1 MKILTKRGV
10 LVAKVKKKENPPE
23 YRTST
28 DFLRG
33 QASKIFDEV
42 AKEDKVV
49 LVTSHGKPKSVVISY
64 ERYKKLKYNDEVDI

>member
-1 MKILTKRGV
+1 M
-10 LVAKVKKKENPPE
+10 AKPRKKEIPPE

-42 AKEDKVV
+42 EKEDKVV

-64 ERYKKLKYNDEVDI
+64 ERYKKLKYDDEVDI

>member
-1 MKILTKRGV
+1 MPKTR
-10 LVAKVKKKENPPE
+10 KKESPPE

-33 QASKIFDEV
+33 QASKIFKEV
-42 AKEDKVV
+42 SEEDKVV
-49 LVTSHGKPKSVVISY
+49 LVTSHGKPNAVVISY

>member
-1 MKILTKRGV
+1 M
-10 LVAKVKKKENPPE
+10 AKVKKKETPPE

>member
-1 MKILTKRGV
+1 M
-10 LVAKVKKKENPPE
+10 AKVKKKENPPE

>member
-1 MKILTKRGV
+1 MAR
-10 LVAKVKKKENPPE
+10 AKKKEVPPE

>member
-1 MKILTKRGV
+1 M
-10 LVAKVKKKENPPE
+10 AKAKKKESAPE
-23 YRTST
+23 YRTAT
-28 DFLRG
+28 EFLRG

-42 AKEDKVV
+42 AKEDKIV